1 MLCKELANELLKYPD
16 ADVMLS
22 IDISTSEEN
31 YSDRAFSEYI
41 ECVQVND
48 RTDLNDD
55 KSATHCSVIAVGYLN
70 NRLKTPTKKQNAP
83 CPGEYMHDAKKG
95 QGALYCRHCNK
106 LL

>member
-31 YSDRAFSEYI
+31 YSDRAFSEII
-41 ECVQVND
+41 ECVQVNE
-48 RTDLNDD
+48 RRCLNDD

-70 NRLKTPTKKQNAP
+70 TP